1 MGCLAGAVGNF
12 LLEMLGGVGMDL
24 TDGFKKLALAAVGAG
39 AITYEK
45 TSQIVDQL
53 VKKGE
58 ITVDQGRAMN
68 QELKHN
74 VKEAAEKQ
82 KQEFRDAAARARESA
97 AAKQAS
103 KEDESR
109 TVDSTATEVIDD
121 AAKAAKDIIDVMSK
135 LSADQIAAV
144 KKVIDSLDKTET
156 GEKDSTAEKASAEK
170 EDTPK
175 EDGGN

>member
-1 MGCLAGAVGNF
+1 
-12 LLEMLGGVGMDL
+12 MDL

-45 TSQIVDQL
+45 TSQLVDQL

-58 ITVDQGRAMN
+58 ITVDQGKAMN
-68 QELKHN
+68 QELRHN

-97 AAKQAS
+97 ASKQAAEES

-121 AAKAAKDIIDVMSK
+121 AAKTAKDIIDVVSK

-156 GEKDSTAEKASAEK
+156 GEKNSAAESTGAEE

-175 EDGGN
+175 EDSGN